1 MNVIEDVVA
10 HLDKAWEI
18 LNKFTCDENL
28 PENLRSYADDVRN
41 KISDVTD
48 DAADLEQEVDV
59 YHILGKR
66 YAFDRYEW

>member
-1 MNVIEDVVA
+1 MIEDVVA

-18 LNKFTCDENL
+18 LNKFACDENL

-41 KISDVTD
+41 KISNVTD
-48 DAADLEQEVDV
+48 DAADLEHEVDV
-59 YHILGKR
+59 FYILGKR